1 MYFSSRHQA
10 AIVLASKIVPKYR
23 YENCIVIALN
33 EGGLTIAIELAK
45 ELHCLVTMLLTED
58 ISLPREP
65 TAIGG
70 VTSDGKF
77 SYNSEYSDSEVDELN
92 MEFHNYI
99 EEEKYNHIN
108 HLHRI
113 LKGKDLLDKR
123 MVIGRSVILVSDGFK
138 TTMSLDLAY
147 QFLKSISI
155 EKLIVA
161 TPLAEVKV
169 ADWMHIHADEIYC
182 LQVIE
187 NYISNEHYYEKNDIL
202 DQDKAV
208 NLVQNIV
215 LNWK

>member
-1 MYFSSRHQA
+1 MYFSSRHEA
-10 AIVLASKIVPKYR
+10 AIVLANEIVPKYR

-33 EGGLTIAIELAK
+33 EGGLTIAVELAK

-58 ISLPREP
+58 VSLPREP

-77 SYNSEYSDSEVDELN
+77 SYNSEYSDSEVDELS

-123 MVIGRSVILVSDGFK
+123 MVVGRNVILVSDGFK
-138 TTMSLDLAY
+138 TTMSLNLAY
-147 QFLKSISI
+147 QFLKCDVNDLYDYIF
-155 EKLIVA
+155 L
-161 TPLAEVKV
+161 LQYNY
-169 ADWMHIHADEIYC
+169 EIPY
-182 LQVIE
+182 
-187 NYISNEHYYEKNDIL
+187 
-202 DQDKAV
+202 
-208 NLVQNIV
+208 
-215 LNWK
+215 